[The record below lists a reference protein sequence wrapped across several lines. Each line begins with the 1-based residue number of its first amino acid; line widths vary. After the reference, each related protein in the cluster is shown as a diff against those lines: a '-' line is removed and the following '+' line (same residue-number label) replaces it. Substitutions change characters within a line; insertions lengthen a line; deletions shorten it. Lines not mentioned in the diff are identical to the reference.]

1 MVGRV
6 FYLGMMVTDAYGQ
19 KVNASTFTGAAS
31 NKMMAITKAMRN
43 QGWDASIISLPFVG
57 ASAQRFFIPAVT
69 LEDGGVPIEFLP
81 TFRSAVLRKILGTW
95 VFGLRAC
102 SIENNA
108 KVIVYNHASEYV
120 LALWVLRLRGIS
132 VVHDI
137 EDAPTTDERGLR
149 KFLSH
154 FSFWATN
161 KLTLSKKMVV
171 AEHVAKSLNIQDC
184 VVIRGVAGDD
194 VPVNPHKWAALK
206 QEGTLVLHFG
216 GTLNR
221 STGIDVFCVAVKM
234 LSVSP
239 LLPNAAIEFNVTGL
253 GELDKIQSL
262 QQAVQGSSK
271 VRVNLHT
278 PLSKQAYQALFG
290 QCHGSLSLRD
300 PVADYSNTTFPSK
313 VIEITSSGLALVSSK
328 QGDVPDIYSHESAF
342 FMDRYDAECLAAL
355 IISMVVNPSGV
366 EEVAKQGKAVAVA
379 HFSGSVV
386 ASQMQSLLQQC

>member
-19 KVNASTFTGAAS
+19 KVKARTFTGAAS

-57 ASAQRFFIPAVT
+57 ASTRRFFIPTVT
-69 LEDGGVPIEFLP
+69 LEDGGAPIEFLP
-81 TFRSAVLRKILGTW
+81 TFQSAVVRKILGTW

-102 SIENNA
+102 WIEKNA
-108 KVIVYNHASEYV
+108 KVVVYNHAIEYM
-120 LALWVLRLRGIS
+120 LALLILRLRSIP

-154 FSFWATN
+154 FSFWFTN
-161 KLTLSKKMVV
+161 QLTLNKKMVV
-171 AEHVAKSLNIQDC
+171 AEHVAKSLNIHDC
-184 VVIRGVAGDD
+184 VVIRGVAGED
-194 VPVNPHKWAALK
+194 VPVDPHKWDALK
-206 QEGTLVLHFG
+206 HGGALVLHFG

-221 STGIDVFCVAVKM
+221 STGIDVFCAAVKM

-239 LLPNAAIEFNVTGL
+239 LLPNAAIEFNVTGV

-262 QQAVQGSSK
+262 QQAVQCSSK

-342 FMDRYDAECLAAL
+342 FMDRYEAECLAAL
-355 IISMVVNPSGV
+355 IISMVTNPSSV
-366 EEVAKQGKAVAVA
+366 EEVAKQGKAVAMA
-379 HFSGSVV
+379 HFSGPVV
-386 ASQMQSLLQQC
+386 ARQIQALFQ

>member
-1 MVGRV
+1 MGGRV

-31 NKMMAITKAMRN
+31 NKMMAITKVMRN

-81 TFRSAVLRKILGTW
+81 TFRSAVVRKILGTW

-102 SIENNA
+102 WIEKNA
-108 KVIVYNHASEYV
+108 KVIVYNHAIEYA
-120 LALWVLRLRGIS
+120 LALLVLRLRSIP

-149 KFLSH
+149 KFFSH

-171 AEHVAKSLNIQDC
+171 AEHVAKSLKIEDY

-194 VPVNPHKWAALK
+194 VPVDAHKWAALE
-206 QEGTLVLHFG
+206 QGGALVLHFG

-221 STGIDVFCVAVKM
+221 ATGIDVFCAAVKM

-239 LLPNAAIEFNVTGL
+239 LLPNAGIEFNVTGV

-262 QQAVQGSSK
+262 QQALQGCSK

-278 PLSKQAYQALFG
+278 PLSKQAYQTLFG

-300 PVADYSNTTFPSK
+300 PLADYSNTTFPSK

-328 QGDVPDIYSHESAF
+328 QGDVPDIYSHEAAF
-342 FMDRYDAECLAAL
+342 FMDHYNPECLSSLIIWIASSPSEAEKIAAKGKHIAAL
-355 IISMVVNPSGV
+355 NFSDSVIVN
-366 EEVAKQGKAVAVA
+366 
-379 HFSGSVV
+379 
-386 ASQMQSLLQQC
+386 QMRALFQ

>member
-1 MVGRV
+1 MGGRV
-6 FYLGMMVTDAYGQ
+6 FYLGLMVTDASGQ

-31 NKMMAITKAMRN
+31 NKMMAIIKAMRN
-43 QGWDASIISLPFVG
+43 QGTDASIISLPFVG
-57 ASAQRFFIPAVT
+57 ASAWRFFIPAVT

-81 TFRSAVLRKILGTW
+81 TFRSAVVRKILGTW

-102 SIENNA
+102 WIEKNA
-108 KVIVYNHASEYV
+108 KVVVYNHAIEYV
-120 LALWVLRLRGIS
+120 LALMVLRLRSIP

-161 KLTLSKKMVV
+161 HLTLSKKMVV

-194 VPVNPHKWAALK
+194 VPVDPKKWTALR
-206 QEGTLVLHFG
+206 QGGPLVLHFG

-221 STGIDVFCVAVKM
+221 STGIEVFCAAVKM
-234 LSVSP
+234 LSVSS
-239 LLPNAAIEFNVTGL
+239 LLPNAAIEFNVTGV
-253 GELDKIQSL
+253 GELEKIQAL

-278 PLSKQAYQALFG
+278 QLSKQAYQALFG

-328 QGDVPDIYSHESAF
+328 QGDVPDIYNHEAAF
-342 FMDRYDAECLAAL
+342 LMDRYDPECLADL
-355 IISMVVNPSGV
+355 IIRMAANPSGV
-366 EEVAKQGKAVAVA
+366 EEVAQQGKAVAKA
-379 HFSGSVV
+379 HFSGPVV
-386 ASQMQSLLQQC
+386 ARQMQSLLQ